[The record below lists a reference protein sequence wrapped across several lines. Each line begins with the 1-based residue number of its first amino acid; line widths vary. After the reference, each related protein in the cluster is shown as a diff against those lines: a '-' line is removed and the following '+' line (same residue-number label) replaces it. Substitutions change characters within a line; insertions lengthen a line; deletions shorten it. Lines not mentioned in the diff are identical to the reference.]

1 MEVLRY
7 VMERERFVA
16 KEVLDQDLT
25 FRIYVSVEM
34 YNEVQ
39 FSSVQSLSRV

>member
-1 MEVLRY
+1 
-7 VMERERFVA
+7 MEREGFVA

-39 FSSVQSLSRV
+39 FSSVQFSRSVVSDSL

>member
-1 MEVLRY
+1 
-7 VMERERFVA
+7 MERERFVA